1 MHLKHSI
8 QKILFTFGLTAVLI
22 TGFNMHKDV
31 VYADVLEETTEES
44 TEKEDEYSHGNNENN
59 RQTTTESE
67 ETHTESGFSYYWY
80 NNKRPGQMIK
90 DSNGNV
96 KKYYRTR
103 YEYLDLPKNANEK
116 LPNNLSKEDLNKYTH
131 YENSVFRKYQ
141 ENEDVLYEDAFGN
154 IVIQTYSTDRN
165 SNSFYRTIG
174 YTFSRV
180 KNSGVLNLNS
190 KKISKRKEVPAN
202 KKWLYDDNYNVDDA
216 TMKDWTKLPYRWL
229 SSTMMPWKV

>member
-1 MHLKHSI
+1 MYLKHSI
-8 QKILFTFGLTAVLI
+8 QKILFTFGLTTVLI

-31 VYADVLEETTEES
+31 VHADVIEEATEES

-67 ETHTESGFSYYWY
+67 ETHTDSSFSYYWY

-96 KKYYRTR
+96 KKYYQTR
-103 YEYLDLPKNANEK
+103 YEYLDLPDNKP
-116 LPNNLSKEDLNKYTH
+116 LPDGLSKGRLDKYTH

-154 IVIQTYSTDRN
+154 IVIPTVTVTA
-165 SNSFYRTIG
+165 FTG
-174 YTFSRV
+174 L
-180 KNSGVLNLNS
+180 SG
-190 KKISKRKEVPAN
+190 
-202 KKWLYDDNYNVDDA
+202 
-216 TMKDWTKLPYRWL
+216 TL
-229 SSTMMPWKV
+229 SLV